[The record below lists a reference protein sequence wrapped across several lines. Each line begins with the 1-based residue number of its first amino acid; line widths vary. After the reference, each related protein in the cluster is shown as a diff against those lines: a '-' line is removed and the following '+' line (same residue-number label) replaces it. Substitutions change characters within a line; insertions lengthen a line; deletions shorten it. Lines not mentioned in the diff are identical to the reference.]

1 MAMSHGTPLARNVR
15 MGAVACLTGS
25 WAAVH
30 TGGSG
35 GTELPGRQWIK
46 FQARGRDTI
55 RLAVA
60 YVNKNAD
67 GTFTTPTY
75 TAHHAVVYPSMVV
88 LEEPISEDVRVF
100 VRAVQNGGSSG
111 GMKVVVVEYS

>member
-1 MAMSHGTPLARNVR
+1 MAGFFGNACARNVR
-15 MGAVACLTGS
+15 MGAIACLTGS

-35 GTELPGRQWIK
+35 GSELPNRQWIK
-46 FQARGRDTI
+46 FQGRGRDTI
-55 RLAVA
+55 RMAVA
-60 YVNKNAD
+60 YVNRNAD
-67 GTFTTPTY
+67 RTFTTPTY
-75 TAHHAVVYPSMVV
+75 TAHYAIVYPSMSVI
-88 LEEPISEDVRVF
+88 EEPISDDVRVF